1 MTSLN
6 STILGCFNCL
16 RTDISLKV
24 VLGIPSSSTSR
35 RIRYLYFKLII
46 NIQYNIYI
54 YTFRATNSSVCLS
67 LALYTTPYVPY
78 NYYNYYNH

>member
-35 RIRYLYFKLII
+35 RMRYLI
-46 NIQYNIYI
+46 NIIEMINKHYEEGKQVINIKYI
-54 YTFRATNSSVCLS
+54 KMNV
-67 LALYTTPYVPY
+67 
-78 NYYNYYNH
+78 

>member
-35 RIRYLYFKLII
+35 RMRYLI
-46 NIQYNIYI
+46 NIIEMIKKHYEEGKQVINIKHI
-54 YTFRATNSSVCLS
+54 NMNV
-67 LALYTTPYVPY
+67 
-78 NYYNYYNH
+78 